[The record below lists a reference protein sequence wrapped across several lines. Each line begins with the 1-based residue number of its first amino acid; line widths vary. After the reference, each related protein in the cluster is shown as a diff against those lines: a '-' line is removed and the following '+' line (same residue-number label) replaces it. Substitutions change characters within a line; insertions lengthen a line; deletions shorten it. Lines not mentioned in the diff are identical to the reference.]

1 MASKESIHNNGVSLV
16 VEHSRDIHMYNKL
29 LKATIKFI
37 DDEELKNRIQSLPD
51 DMIREI
57 KKYVMSPY
65 KFLPELKLYK
75 VPLFFTHNNVM
86 WRTSEIGEH
95 RYQVESALNY
105 FYTSQTIRRLD
116 YPNGRIRGFGG
127 KYYFRDTDE
136 IVINNQL
143 LRYLHWI
150 RNDRMTVDEI
160 RDLLKDLN
168 IKGRSKM
175 LVYKNYN
182 SRRERNLTIIN
193 AILKSTN

>member
-29 LKATIKFI
+29 LNATIKFI
-37 DDEELKNRIQSLPD
+37 DDEELKSRIQSLPD

-75 VPLFFTHNNVM
+75 VPLFFTHNNQM

-95 RYQVESALNY
+95 RYQRQSEGGG
-105 FYTSQTIRRLD
+105 FFTHQTIRRLN
-116 YPNGRIRGFGG
+116 YPNARVREYGFQW
-127 KYYFRDTDE
+127 RDTSQMFKNCE
-136 IVINNQL
+136 L
-143 LRYLHWI
+143 LKTLHWI
-150 RNDRMTVDEI
+150 SEDRMTSDEVK
-160 RDLLKDLN
+160 DLLKELN

-175 LVYKNYN
+175 LVYKNFN
-182 SRRERNLTIIN
+182 SKRERNLTIIN
-193 AILKSTN
+193 AILKATHF